1 MAYNLQRTT
10 TAFSSGKNILASE
23 HVQFVEAG
31 VTLKGGVAYGVGEL
45 LAKLNGAQGADA
57 GKWVKFVNADV
68 ATKYEGDYGI
78 LNVDVANTTA
88 DSIVGEV
95 IVRGSVYEAKL
106 PTNADLATFK
116 AKVPMIRFVKHI

>member
-31 VTLKGGVAYGVGEL
+31 VTLTGGVAYAVGEGI
-45 LAKLNGAQGADA
+45 ARVIAT
-57 GKWVKFVNADV
+57 GKWVKFVDANV
-68 ATKYEGDYGI
+68 AQYDDFGI
-78 LNVDVANTTA
+78 LNVDVPLNTA

-95 IVRGSVYEAKL
+95 IIRGSVYDAKL
-106 PTNADLATFK
+106 VSATATTLLK
-116 AKVPMIRFVKHI
+116 SKLPMVRFVKHI